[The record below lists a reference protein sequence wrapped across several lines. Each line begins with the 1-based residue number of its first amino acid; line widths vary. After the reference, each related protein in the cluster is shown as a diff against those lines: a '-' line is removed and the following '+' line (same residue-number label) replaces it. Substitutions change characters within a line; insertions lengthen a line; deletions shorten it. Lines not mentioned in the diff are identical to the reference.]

1 MKIQNFLCLSGMLLL
16 STTLFAA
23 EGTHEEDAS
32 RAHIEA
38 KHHEEGNLYIVTKG
52 LISLGDN
59 YTEEAK
65 GTEPEALLKGDRGEG
80 FGIDL
85 GYRLGYGFA
94 TEFDFSYTHTTVTK
108 SVVGEADV
116 SAGADYYSYGLDL
129 LYGYHVNEEI
139 VLFGKVG
146 WEIEKEKISDFGI
159 NGTNDGFTYAAGME
173 YGLSSHWALI
183 GEYEGSLIDGPR
195 GNNIFAGVSYTF

>member
-1 MKIQNFLCLSGMLLL
+1 MNIQKILCLSAILLL
-16 STTLFAA
+16 SSTLYAA
-23 EGTHEEDAS
+23 EIRDEEDAS

-38 KHHEEGNLYIVTKG
+38 KHHEEGNLYIVAKG
-52 LISLGDN
+52 LLSLGDN

-65 GTEPEALLKGDRGEG
+65 GTEPEAILKGDTGKG
-80 FGIDL
+80 FGVDL

-108 SVVGEADV
+108 SVVGEEDKR
-116 SAGADYYSYGLDL
+116 AGANYYSYGIDL
-129 LYGYHVNEEI
+129 LYGYHVNEEV
-139 VLFGKVG
+139 VLFAKVG

-159 NGTNDGFTYAAGME
+159 NGTNDGFSYAAGLE
-173 YGLSSHWALI
+173 YGLSKHWALV

-195 GNNIFAGVSYTF
+195 GDSVFAGVSYTF